1 MSVRNYIEQNYSDI
15 EKKFFD
21 YIVLS
26 FPEHI
31 LVQDGEE
38 SEDILL
44 LLAILAKAF
53 GSAKESILNLDTA
66 HSFKNIF
73 EKLSD
78 LEKGQYYLTNEDK
91 EEVLNRL
98 IEGNTNFD
106 DLKKDAYL
114 LENNKK
120 LLLPLAISNKKLLL
134 PLAIDLNYQVPDNLT
149 PTQAIDKIIE
159 ERFLLEDK
167 YQTVKNRG
175 NILALEQT
183 MTNFAAYLKD
193 IDLSYNIYEQDII
206 RNSNELYAISVLLNY
221 LEGYVDITTDAVAE
235 LPSNVDDIDPELIN
249 VAFLKKGTLL
259 DQIINEIR
267 PAGIPY
273 KILFRYASLLFFN
286 VITNRAFRTLNN
298 ILEYYVPVL
307 ALTVDPLALVAPSGL
322 NILNP
327 QTKDYSV
334 LITNNSNIAS
344 YFISVADW
352 FEESFLEST
361 DYASKLWRWIVG
373 GSGYTNGQF
382 VFKTVADLNQALPN
396 AQLTRNAVVT
406 GYFWELT
413 NEITYNNS
421 AKKYSFPLLSDDTG
435 ATPEASVFTA
445 NELLLPEFSLW
456 QPWNGSV
463 ALRLINDLG
472 VVHFRLREAIPGFTK
487 TYYQTEGTFGFAFT
501 SYLLGPK
508 QTLAITRTA
517 NTADFSEF
525 FIGIYAQTPVGG
537 AVSNSALVEEFSID
551 I

>member
-120 LLLPLAISNKKLLL
+120 ILSPLAIKNKKLLL

-193 IDLSYNIYEQDII
+193 IDLSYNIYEKDII
-206 RNSNELYAISVLLNY
+206 PSSNELYAISVLLNY

-235 LPSNVDDIDPELIN
+235 LPSNVAGIDPELIN

-307 ALTVDPLALVAPSGL
+307 PLTVDPFTLVAPSGL
-322 NILNP
+322 DILNP

-344 YFISVADW
+344 YFINVADW
-352 FEESFLEST
+352 SEKPFLESP
-361 DYASKLWRWIVG
+361 DYASKLWRWIVR
-373 GSGYTNGQF
+373 GSVFIPGQF

-396 AQLTRNAVVT
+396 AQIARNAVVT

-413 NEITYNNS
+413 NETTYNNS
-421 AKKYSFPLLSDDTG
+421 AKKYSFPLFSEAIG
-435 ATPEASVFTA
+435 VTPSLDVFTA

-472 VVHFRLREAIPGFTK
+472 AVHFRLREAIPGFTK

-517 NTADFSEF
+517 NTDDFSAF

-537 AVSNSALVEEFSID
+537 AVSNSALVENFSSNI
-551 I
+551 

>member
-66 HSFKNIF
+66 HSFKNVF

-114 LENNKK
+114 LEN
-120 LLLPLAISNKKLLL
+120 NKKLLL

-206 RNSNELYAISVLLNY
+206 RSSNELYAISVLLNY

-235 LPSNVDDIDPELIN
+235 LPSNVAGIDPELIN

-307 ALTVDPLALVAPSGL
+307 PLTVDPLTLVEPSGL
-322 NILNP
+322 DILNP

-344 YFISVADW
+344 YFINVADW
-352 FEESFLEST
+352 FEEPFLNST
-361 DYASKLWRWIVG
+361 DYASKRWRWVVG
-373 GSGYTNGQF
+373 GSGYTNGEF
-382 VFKTVADLNQALPN
+382 VFKTIADLNQALPN
-396 AQLTRNAVVT
+396 AQAARNAVVT
-406 GYFWELT
+406 GYFWEQT
-413 NEITYNNS
+413 NETTYNNS
-421 AKKYSFPLLSDDTG
+421 AKKYSFSFFSEAG
-435 ATPEASVFTA
+435 ATPAINVFVA
-445 NELLLPEFSLW
+445 NEELLPEFSLW
-456 QPWNGSV
+456 QSWNGSV
-463 ALRLINDLG
+463 ALRLINSLG
-472 VVHFRLREAIPGFTK
+472 VLYFRLREAIPGFTK

-501 SYLLGPK
+501 SYLLNPK

-517 NTADFSEF
+517 NTANFSAF

-537 AVSNSALVEEFSID
+537 AVSNSALITNFSSNI
-551 I
+551 